1 MCFGPTVF
9 LLTLI
14 RYEISPLLSL
24 SLCLSLSATAS
35 PEAKLAG
42 LDEEE
47 YEEQNNGEEEGQDI
61 QAVVL
66 VPGEL
71 VCLDSQV
78 LGTFVSHG
86 ELDPEYRLVQ
96 RTHRPVMVDAGQPHG
111 IFLVPM
117 NINLFTKNGDRREK
131 RLTLLGSYI

>member
-1 MCFGPTVF
+1 MLWTNSFF

-14 RYEISPLLSL
+14 RYEIRLLLSL

-117 NINLFTKNGDRREK
+117 NIYLFTKNGDRKEK
-131 RLTLLGSYI
+131 RLNLLGLYI